1 MRGMH
6 RRYWR
11 AKFTGLFPRQFL
23 DAGRSLKT
31 RFDVARTRGDAVWCP
46 VCEHSFSRF
55 LPYNDRPTARCP
67 NCRSLERHRYM
78 FLFFERA
85 TDLRSTSRRLLHFAP
100 ERQLEHR
107 LRGFPQL
114 DYTTADLLRDD
125 VDVRLDVTEIDLPDH
140 SFDAVLCSHVLEH
153 VTDDRAAMKELRRIV
168 KPGGWAILDA
178 PVEMDREDTFEDW
191 HITSPADREK
201 VFGQW
206 DHVRIYGRNF
216 PGLLT
221 DAGWLIDEDPVP
233 LSTDEAARFGVD
245 PGAERLYVG
254 RVSSFD

>member
-1 MRGMH
+1 
-6 RRYWR
+6 
-11 AKFTGLFPRQFL
+11 
-23 DAGRSLKT
+23 
-31 RFDVARTRGDAVWCP
+31 
-46 VCEHSFSRF
+46 
-55 LPYNDRPTARCP
+55 
-67 NCRSLERHRYM
+67 M

-85 TDLRSTSRRLLHFAP
+85 TDLSRTSRRLLHFAP
-100 ERQLEHR
+100 ERQLERR

-125 VDVRLDVTEIDLPDH
+125 VDVRLDVTEIGLPDH

-191 HITSPADREK
+191 HVTSAADREK

-221 DAGWLIDEDPVP
+221 DAGWSVDEDPVP

-245 PGAERLYVG
+245 PGLERLYVG
-254 RVSSFD
+254 RVSSPD